1 MQDGLSED
9 EVPVSTSTCR
19 SKVSVLEVGHEVGHD
34 LSLTSL
40 YALGLLAGAK
50 PAFKGSFQTKS
61 G

>member
-19 SKVSVLEVGHEVGHD
+19 SKVSVLEVGHD